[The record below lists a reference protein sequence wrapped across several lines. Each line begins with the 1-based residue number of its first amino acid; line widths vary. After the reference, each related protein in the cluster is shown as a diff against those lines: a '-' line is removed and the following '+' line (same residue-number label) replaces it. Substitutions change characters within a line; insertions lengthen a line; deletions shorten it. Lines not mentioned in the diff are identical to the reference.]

1 MQIWNEIEN
10 IWFKMK
16 KMRKD
21 IVDDAINNAWNVRDD
36 LKGMTKNEI
45 KSIADAATL
54 PFAVLALNVTGE
66 LNIGMMMRTACLM
79 GAELFIIYGL
89 PKIDKRTTLGSQN
102 WLNIKTVDARIPNSI
117 ELDYSKLFPTLD
129 ALGYTPVFF
138 DTGGVSINDLDMSA
152 YRGNEKKK
160 PCLIFG
166 NEGLGIPK
174 ELTEAHTIVTIPQRG
189 VLRSLNVSNAASI
202 GIWHISNL
210 LSQI

>member
-1 MQIWNEIEN
+1 
-10 IWFKMK
+10 MK
-16 KMRKD
+16 LIRKELID
-21 IVDDAINNAWNVRDD
+21 EARNAAWNVRDD
-36 LKGMTKNEI
+36 LKNLTKSEI
-45 KSIADAATL
+45 KAISNNSTL

-66 LNIGMMMRTACLM
+66 LNVGMMMRTACLM

-102 WLNIKTVDARIPNSI
+102 WLNVKIVDARIPNSI

-129 ALGYTPVFF
+129 ELGYTPVFF
-138 DTGGVSINDLDMSA
+138 DTGGISINDLDMTA
-152 YRGNEKKK
+152 FKAENKK

-174 ELTEAHTIVTIPQRG
+174 SLTENQTIVTIPQRG

-202 GIWHISNL
+202 ACFYFSNS
-210 LSQI
+210 LSQV

>member
-1 MQIWNEIEN
+1 
-10 IWFKMK
+10 MK

-36 LKGMTKNEI
+36 LKNLTKDEI
-45 KSIADAATL
+45 KSVADAATL

-66 LNIGMMMRTACLM
+66 LNVGMMMRTACLM

-89 PKIDKRTTLGSQN
+89 PKIDKRTTLGAHN
-102 WLNIKTVDARIPNSI
+102 WLNIKIVDARIPNSI
-117 ELDYSKLFPTLD
+117 ELDCSKLFPTLD

-152 YRGNEKKK
+152 YRGDEKK

-174 ELTEAHTIVTIPQRG
+174 EVTQNHTIVTIPQRG

-202 GIWHISNL
+202 AIWHISNS